1 MPEAGH
7 SPDPAAPAS
16 AKNRMLAGAAPAG
29 RQFLVNLKVWAPYFS
44 NRIDRDRLVRFSALD
59 YRVGLKWT
67 AALPKQCWAC
77 GAEEPLA
84 ATEFKRVL
92 RAYENPLAIL
102 AGTAAGGLIGLL
114 ILLFAPGIGTLLL
127 LALILAVGLGLLKL
141 KSWDEDVRLAVWSC
155 REHGAE
161 LAMPEMCIDDQQ
173 LCVFAPTVE
182 LAETARA
189 SIREKR
195 KRGLKPYEGAVAP
208 PEEESSPARSRRPAA
223 AVAESAPSSYT
234 PPPPA
239 ELPPIR
245 LAGEE
250 DDAPAA

>member
-1 MPEAGH
+1 MPDAGQ
-7 SPDPAAPAS
+7 SPDPAAPPS
-16 AKNRMLAGAAPAG
+16 AKDRMLASAAPAG

-67 AALPKQCWAC
+67 TALPKQCWAC

-84 ATEFKRVL
+84 ATEFKRTL

-102 AGTAAGGLIGLL
+102 VGTAAGGLIGLL
-114 ILLFAPGIGTLLL
+114 ILLFAPGMGTLLL
-127 LALILAVGLGLLKL
+127 LVLILAIGLGLLKL

-155 REHGAE
+155 REHREE
-161 LAMPEMCIDDQQ
+161 LARPEMCIDDQQ
-173 LCVFAPTVE
+173 LCVFAPTLE
-182 LAETARA
+182 LAEAARTA
-189 SIREKR
+189 IREKR
-195 KRGLKPYEGAVAP
+195 KRGLKPYEGAEAP
-208 PEEESSPARSRRPAA
+208 PEEEPAA
-223 AVAESAPSSYT
+223 ARTRRPPASAAESGPSSYA